1 MRKTQILMNKP
12 FYLVLSVLKLSK
24 TVMHEFWY
32 HYVKPK
38 YGKNAKFCYIVTDS
52 LCLCKKTKDVYKDV
66 VEDVEVRF
74 DTSNSELNRQLPKRK
89 NKKVIGLI
97 KDGLGG

>member
-1 MRKTQILMNKP
+1 MRKTQILMNKS

-24 TVMHEFWY
+24 TIMHEFWY

-52 LCLCKKTKDVYKDV
+52 LCLCKKQKM
-66 VEDVEVRF
+66 F
-74 DTSNSELNRQLPKRK
+74 
-89 NKKVIGLI
+89 I
-97 KDGLGG
+97 KML